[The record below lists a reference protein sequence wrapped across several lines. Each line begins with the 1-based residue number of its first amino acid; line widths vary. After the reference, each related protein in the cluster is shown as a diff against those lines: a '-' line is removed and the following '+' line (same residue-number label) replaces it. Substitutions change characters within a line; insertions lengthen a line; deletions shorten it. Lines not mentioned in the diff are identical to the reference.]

1 MSSSIMWFSIA
12 LMVAC
17 LLIRKENKIA
27 EIVCG
32 AAWLLFGIYW
42 VTLIP
47 FYIEKPDYTNV
58 ALIVALFL
66 FCLLMAFFA
75 ARTFKN
81 PVRRENSRH
90 SEALASDKKMDTFF
104 NMTKLVAIICII
116 YMPFKLIAPLNQ
128 MMIGSVA
135 AQTVYILNVLGYD
148 AIHLAYDQITYNGIF
163 VVVILACTAIESIAF
178 FTGLLLTAQESSPK
192 RKMTVFLITVPAIYI
207 LNLLRNIFIVAS
219 YGDMWFGPN
228 SFEIGHHYIAKAGSG
243 LVLIV
248 LAYITLKLLPE
259 LMDMILDAYDL
270 ASDEIKQI
278 LRIGKKEKN

>member
-1 MSSSIMWFSIA
+1 MSSSIMWFSVV

-47 FYIEKPDYTNV
+47 HYMGKPDYTNV
-58 ALIVALFL
+58 TLIVVLFL

-81 PVRRENSRH
+81 PVRTENSRH
-90 SEALASDKKMDTFF
+90 PEALESDKKMNTFF
-104 NMTKLVAIICII
+104 NMTKLVVIICIV
-116 YMPFKLIAPLNQ
+116 YMPFKLIGPLNQ
-128 MMIGSVA
+128 MIIGNVA
-135 AQTVYILNVLGYD
+135 AQTVYLLNVLGYD
-148 AIHLAYDQITYNGIF
+148 AVQIAYDQIAYNGIF
-163 VVVILACTAIESIAF
+163 VSVILACTAIESIAF

-192 RKMTVFLITVPAIYI
+192 RKMLVFMITVPVIYI
-207 LNLLRNIFIVAS
+207 LNLIRNIFVVAS

-243 LVLIV
+243 IALVV
-248 LAYITLKLLPE
+248 LAYVTLKLMPE

-270 ASDEIKQI
+270 AIGEIKQI
-278 LRIGKKEKN
+278 LKIEKKEKN